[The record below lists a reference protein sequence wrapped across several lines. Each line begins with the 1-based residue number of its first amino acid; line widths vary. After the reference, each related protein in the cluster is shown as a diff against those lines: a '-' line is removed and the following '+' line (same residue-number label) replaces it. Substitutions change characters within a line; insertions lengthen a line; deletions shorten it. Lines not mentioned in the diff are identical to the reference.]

1 MEALKVSEDVTK
13 AKSARKSAK
22 GSLTR
27 VANQLKKQL
36 VLEPGEKYNFLQLD
50 KFSIEEDAKKLQIKL
65 SALQECNEAY
75 SKVGLETLYKAKVAD
90 EVITQFEDEV
100 DSYWIDARQE
110 ATKVLNLYKFEYSTA
125 LDRYLKKY

>member
-1 MEALKVSEDVTK
+1 MEALKVSEDVIK
-13 AKSARKSAK
+13 AKSARKNAK

-27 VANQLKKQL
+27 VANQLRKQL

-75 SKVGLETLYKAKVAD
+75 SKIGLETLYKLMISSFNLK
-90 EVITQFEDEV
+90 
-100 DSYWIDARQE
+100 
-110 ATKVLNLYKFEYSTA
+110 TKLTLIGLMLGKRLQRF
-125 LDRYLKKY
+125 